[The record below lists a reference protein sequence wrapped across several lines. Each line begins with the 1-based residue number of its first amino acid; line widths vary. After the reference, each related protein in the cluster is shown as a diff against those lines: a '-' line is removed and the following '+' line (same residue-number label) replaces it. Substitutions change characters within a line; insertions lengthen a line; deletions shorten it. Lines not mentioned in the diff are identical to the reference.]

1 MTIRNKIQKLEELAH
16 EANTTLKELFIINVE
31 GRSQRMR
38 EAFENGTFQKVLV
51 GGVMLGT
58 EMTLTGYVFNNDFV
72 QGIGY
77 GVLAM
82 DGIYTA
88 ILYRK
93 PILQRIKEFYHSKK
107 TEA

>member
-38 EAFENGTFQKVLV
+38 EAFENGTFQKVLA
-51 GGVMLGT
+51 GGALLGT
-58 EMTLTGYVFNNDFV
+58 SMTMAGYASNNDFV

-88 ILYRK
+88 VLYTK
-93 PILQRIKEFYHSKK
+93 PILQKIKEFYHSKR
-107 TEA
+107 TES